1 MGNILTKIQQI
12 ASNEGITIGAFE
24 RSIGASKGVLSRA
37 IANGTDIQAKW
48 LEKIVEIIPAI
59 LLRGFSQAKDQ
70 CSRRVLPAPM
80 KHHALTKRREKRRK
94 IEKNRENQRII
105 ENILLEFISCRR
117 EALREFHSYL
127 PAPWRA
133 HSLPISPS
141 WSTNASTIS
150 YQTLRAPTSLSG

>member
-48 LEKIVEIIPAI
+48 LEKIVEIIPTI
-59 LLRGFSQAKDQ
+59 LLRGSSLAMDQ
-70 CSRRVLPAPM
+70 CSKRVFLTLM
-80 KHHALTKRREKRRK
+80 KHHVLRKRREKRRNLK
-94 IEKNRENQRII
+94 KNREDQRKIA
-105 ENILLEFISCRR
+105 NVLLGSRNYRR
-117 EALREFHSYL
+117 EVWRVSRSYL
-127 PAPWRA
+127 PVPWRA

-141 WSTNASTIS
+141 WSTNANTTLSQIS
-150 YQTLRAPTSLSG
+150 RVPTSSSV